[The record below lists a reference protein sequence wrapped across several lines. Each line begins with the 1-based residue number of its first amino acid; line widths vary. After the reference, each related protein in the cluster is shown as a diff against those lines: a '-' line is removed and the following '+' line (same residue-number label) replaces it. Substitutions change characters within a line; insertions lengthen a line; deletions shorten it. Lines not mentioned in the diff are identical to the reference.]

1 MSKQRSPL
9 PFLILL
15 FAGFAAESVSTAET
29 ANGDSPFK
37 GNRRPGI
44 MEAATEVPMGENAL
58 LYRRMG
64 NLKPNE
70 LLDLVSESPRD

>member
-15 FAGFAAESVSTAET
+15 FAGLAPFAET
-29 ANGDSPFK
+29 SNGDSPFK

-58 LYRRMG
+58 LYDRIGR
-64 NLKPNE
+64 LKPAE
-70 LLDLVSESPRD
+70 FLDLVSE

>member
-15 FAGFAAESVSTAET
+15 FAGLASGSVSIAET
-29 ANGDSPFK
+29 SNGDSPFK

-44 MEAATEVPMGENAL
+44 MEGATEVPMGENAL
-58 LYRRMG
+58 LYDRIGR
-64 NLKPNE
+64 LKPAE
-70 LLDLVSESPRD
+70 FLDLVSENP